1 MSKGRHGYININI
14 YSILGLSKLSL
25 DAKSKAFCLI
35 IKSAGLILLVEYKKI
50 HQRLVWLNMK
60 KILDLKNLALPS
72 GFVDY

>member
-1 MSKGRHGYININI
+1 MGIF
-14 YSILGLSKLSL
+14 ILISTVYLDCLSL

>member
-1 MSKGRHGYININI
+1 MSKGQHGYININI

-25 DAKSKAFCLI
+25 DAKSKAFSLI
-35 IKSAGLILLVEYKKI
+35 IKSAGWILLVEYKKI